1 LSPYFQRF
9 PVPLKARDLFPRGRR
24 SSVFILAAVLLPSLT
39 YGGTQAQSAPQQKAA
54 AKPAEKVPLKRS
66 LNAAELEL
74 QRRLDS
80 ARAAQRAGDPAAV
93 AQANAQ
99 LIAIALREIGQLRL
113 LEAAYPQA
121 IELYRRSLDFEDV
134 PDTRIDLAIAEL
146 QQAHPDEALADV
158 SRALAADPKN
168 SRGYNVQGRAWIAKQ
183 EYSKAAESLAR
194 AMALEPAP
202 DVETVYSLAICL
214 LQTRNPKDK
223 DRAGEIFQQMVQVN
237 GDSGSLRVL
246 FGRAYRDADD
256 MPAAMREFHKAI
268 AMDPR
273 TPHAQYFLSLA
284 QLAQNEWKP
293 TPEIRA
299 GFAKAVEFFP
309 RDYLANYMLGFLAS
323 SDRDYPAAD
332 RYLKI
337 AIEIDPAL
345 PEPWLYLGLDAY
357 AQTDNKHAE
366 EYFRKA
372 IELTGA
378 DEARSN
384 YQIRRAYVDL
394 GRILAN
400 SDRHDEAEVYL
411 TKARDLQNKTMQQ
424 GQQNV
429 ASQMALAGGAG
440 SAAAIV
446 PLNPKTEVQ
455 VAPLLPGDTDP
466 FARVDASVVARAN
479 LTPQQKTAADA
490 QEDRLRSVLGLS
502 FNDLATSEAVRGEFL
517 AALGH
522 YQEAERWDP
531 KIPGLE
537 KNLGLSAYKANNF
550 PEAIRGFS
558 AALKEKPDATPVR
571 AMLGMAYYGSDKFS
585 DAVKT
590 FTPLGV
596 KGMQDSTVGYAWAS
610 ALAHLGEMK
619 KAAEVLSAYEK
630 GERPNE
636 TLLLIGQLWIEI
648 GDYARSVAVLHR
660 LLENDPRFVKA
671 HYFAGQAD
679 VRWEHWADAITEFQA
694 ELALVSDDA
703 EAKYNIGFVYL
714 QQSKVEEAAR
724 LFTEVIA
731 AHPDH
736 ANAQYQMGKILLDRG
751 DLKGAVEHLEIATR
765 LSPRSDYMHYQ
776 LQAAYRKESRV
787 ADADREL
794 EVYKELKER
803 QRERDRAAIPSAQ
816 RP

>member
-1 LSPYFQRF
+1 M
-9 PVPLKARDLFPRGRR
+9 D
-24 SSVFILAAVLLPSLT
+24 AAH
-39 YGGTQAQSAPQQKAA
+39 
-54 AKPAEKVPLKRS
+54 
-66 LNAAELEL
+66 
-74 QRRLDS
+74 
-80 ARAAQRAGDPAAV
+80 AAQRGGDPAAV
-93 AQANAQ
+93 AQANVR
-99 LIAIALREIGQLRL
+99 LIALALREIGQLRL

-134 PDTRIDLAIAEL
+134 ADTRADLAIAEL
-146 QQAHPDEALADV
+146 QQAHPDEALVDV
-158 SRALAADPKN
+158 GRALASDPKN
-168 SRGYNVQGRAWIAKQ
+168 ARAYNVQGRAWIAKQ
-183 EYSKAAESLAR
+183 EYAKAAVSLQR
-194 AMALEPAP
+194 AMALEPEP

-214 LQTRNPKDK
+214 LQTHSPKDK
-223 DRAGEIFQQMVQVN
+223 ERAGQIFDQMVQVN

-256 MPAAMREFHKAI
+256 MPTAIREFQKAI

-284 QLAQNEWKP
+284 QLALNEWKP

-299 GFAKAVEFFP
+299 GFAKAVELFP

-323 SDRDYPAAD
+323 SERDYAVAD
-332 RYLKI
+332 RYLKV
-337 AIEIDPAL
+337 AIEINPAL

-357 AQTDNKHAE
+357 GQTDNKHAE

-372 IELTGA
+372 IELTGT

-411 TKARDLQNKTMQQ
+411 TKARDLQNKTMEQ

-446 PLNPKTEVQ
+446 PLNPKTEAQ
-455 VAPLLPGDTDP
+455 VAPLLPANTDP

-479 LTPQQKTAADA
+479 LTPQQKVAADA
-490 QEDRLRSVLGLS
+490 QEDRLRSVLGLA
-502 FNDLATSEAVRGEFL
+502 FNDLATSEAVRGEYM

-531 KIPGLE
+531 KITGLA
-537 KNLGLSAYKANNF
+537 KNIGLSAFKANNF
-550 PEAIRGFS
+550 SEAIRGFS
-558 AALKEKPDATPVR
+558 AALKEKPDARPVR
-571 AMLGMAYYGSDKFS
+571 AMLGMAYYGSDKFA
-585 DAVKT
+585 DAAKT
-590 FTPLGV
+590 FAPLGV
-596 KGMQDSTVGYAWAS
+596 KGMEDSTVGFAWAS
-610 ALAHLGEMK
+610 ALAHIGEMK
-619 KAAEVLSAYEK
+619 EAAEVLSAYEK

-636 TLLLIGQLWIEI
+636 TLMLIGQLWIEI
-648 GDYARSVAVLHR
+648 GDYARSVTVLHR
-660 LLENDPRFVKA
+660 LSQNDPSFVKA

-679 VRWEHWADAITEFQA
+679 LRWEHWNDAITEFQA
-694 ELALVSDDA
+694 ELALVPDDA
-703 EAKYNIGFVYL
+703 DAKYNMGFVYL
-714 QQSKVEEAAR
+714 QQSKVDEADR
-724 LFTEVIA
+724 LFSEVIEA
-731 AHPDH
+731 RPDH
-736 ANAQYQMGKILLDRG
+736 ANAQYQIGKILLDRG

-765 LSPRSDYMHYQ
+765 LSPQSDYMHYQ
-776 LQAAYRKESRV
+776 LQSAYRKESRI

-803 QRERDRAAIPSAQ
+803 QRERDRAAIPAVQ